1 MSSVKSLDY
10 TNPVKFAKQDVERTA
25 LGQLLVSDQYHQIV
39 IPVFQRPY
47 CWPQQQLEAWLEN
60 IIQGSHDPE
69 ADDVSCDVDV
79 AGEFHSVGIGRFK
92 RTEHGLICVD
102 GQQRITT
109 TSLFISAL
117 ADTLNNTLDKIRD
130 EECRDLAREA
140 INKCEYFLFKD
151 KDQLKL
157 DLASNEDISL
167 ILTHLRVLS
176 SHQDRLQFLRCVL
189 GNRID
194 HQLPEINEDDPITLT
209 KKYFLNNLE
218 MLLSGSDADACVRQ
232 CVRMLHSSVVWMRMM
247 VVSVQDEVDL
257 CQWFLWLQEK
267 SLLGFAA
274 LLMND
279 TPGVDFKAGDLV
291 KNLLLSVF
299 LEKSVS
305 YQDQVYQ
312 RLWTPS
318 LQKLSRD
325 DAFLTAF
332 LLHKENDIFVSEE
345 KKNRYN
351 MYGAE
356 GDEKL
361 SGLQLYGRF
370 QTMYEKI
377 VEEKKSS
384 NDYNLEA
391 IHVDLLSQFDS
402 FSKDFI
408 SQ

>member
-1 MSSVKSLDY
+1 M
-10 TNPVKFAKQDVERTA
+10 
-25 LGQLLVSDQYHQIV
+25 
-39 IPVFQRPY
+39 
-47 CWPQQQLEAWLEN
+47 
-60 IIQGSHDPE
+60 
-69 ADDVSCDVDV
+69 
-79 AGEFHSVGIGRFK
+79 
-92 RTEHGLICVD
+92 
-102 GQQRITT
+102 
-109 TSLFISAL
+109 
-117 ADTLNNTLDKIRD
+117 
-130 EECRDLAREA
+130 
-140 INKCEYFLFKD
+140 
-151 KDQLKL
+151 
-157 DLASNEDISL
+157 
-167 ILTHLRVLS
+167 
-176 SHQDRLQFLRCVL
+176 
-189 GNRID
+189 
-194 HQLPEINEDDPITLT
+194 
-209 KKYFLNNLE
+209 
-218 MLLSGSDADACVRQ
+218 
-232 CVRMLHSSVVWMRMM
+232 
-247 VVSVQDEVDL
+247 VSVQDEVDL

-312 RLWTPS
+312 RLWTPT

-332 LLHKENDIFVSEE
+332 LLHKENDISVSDE

-370 QTMYEKI
+370 QTMYEKT
-377 VEEKKSS
+377 VEEKISS
-384 NDYNLEA
+384 NNDNLEA
-391 IHVDLLSQFDS
+391 IHVDLLTQFDS
-402 FSKDFI
+402 FSRDFI